1 LRPITDGN
9 EMVKYADD
17 TYLIIPEVNTA
28 SCEDELRHIDQWA
41 FHNNLRLNQKKTVEI
56 VFHARGRHRC
66 AAEKP
71 ASLLNIKR
79 VSSIKILG
87 VAINNQLPMSGH
99 INAMLGSWARTLY
112 RYCVFFEHMGY
123 LKTVSNK
130 CFALRC

>member
-41 FHNNLRLNQKKTVEI
+41 IYNNLRLNQKKSVEI
-56 VFHARGRHRC
+56 VFHARGWHRC
-66 AAEKP
+66 TAEQP
-71 ASLLNIKR
+71 ASLSII
-79 VSSIKILG
+79 SSIKILG
-87 VAINNQLPMSGH
+87 VTINNQLPMSGH

-123 LKTVSNK
+123 FKTVSNK